1 MRKIILILLMVIGHL
16 TGFAEEVITYEKV
29 VSAPADWSG
38 EYLIVYEA
46 SDEEAYILNSQLSTT
61 NEFGNYG
68 YSIASFTGT
77 KGTLSYGNV
86 QIHKTGGFTPS
97 EFTTEDMLFTI
108 TKQKNEKYFIL
119 SRSNYYISR
128 NAQSPGISVTA
139 YSNSVN
145 SLSIGNTISMDTNN
159 NVFINFKFNDSY
171 SHYLGFSPSRTC
183 FRYSTTSNDEEI
195 TLYRKVTKYKRGNL
209 TVGNYG
215 TICLPCTVKAE
226 ERSGAIFYNIAGTMK
241 DANGYIT
248 GIVLTEETGDLV
260 AGKPY
265 IFKATNT
272 ELSATYSGE
281 RTTVQNGNGLVG
293 NLSEGTMYVPNG
305 KYILS
310 SNELHQIAEAATA
323 TVGTNRA
330 YIDMESLSEY
340 QGNVKG
346 QVYFGLDGEIINDVS
361 MIREN
366 TNHLIYDLSGR
377 IVTKPTSGLYIMNNK
392 KIILK

>member
-1 MRKIILILLMVIGHL
+1 MVIGHL
-16 TGFAEEVITYEKV
+16 TSFAEEIITYEKV
-29 VSAPADWSG
+29 VAEPADWSG

-108 TKQKNEKYFIL
+108 TKQKNEKYSIL
-119 SRSNYYISR
+119 GRSNKYI
-128 NAQSPGISVTA
+128 G
-139 YSNSVN
+139 SNSSGEIITNQNNIYPHSISIN
-145 SLSIGNTISMDTNN
+145 SSDIEITHDNN
-159 NVFINFKFNDSY
+159 KLRFKFTGTNPTNFGY
-171 SHYLGFSPSRTC
+171 FA
-183 FRYSTTSNDEEI
+183 TTYASNKRICLYKKTI
-195 TLYRKVTKYKRGNL
+195 TYKRNNL

-215 TICLPCTVKAE
+215 TICLPCAIKTV
-226 ERSGAIFYNIAGTMK
+226 ERSGAIFYNIAGTKK
-241 DANGYIT
+241 DVNGDIT

-272 ELSATYSGE
+272 ELSAIYSGE

-293 NLSEGTMYVPNG
+293 NLGEGTMDVPNG

-310 SNELHQIAEAATA
+310 GNELHQIAEAATA

>member
-1 MRKIILILLMVIGHL
+1 MRKIILILLMVIGYL

-46 SDEEAYILNSQLSTT
+46 SDTEAYILNSQLTT
-61 NEFGNYG
+61 SKEYGNPNSFAIKSFLSSQQSISFGNVETYATLTG
-68 YSIASFTGT
+68 FSISG
-77 KGTLSYGNV
+77 L
-86 QIHKTGGFTPS
+86 
-97 EFTTEDMLFTI
+97 TTEDMLFTI
-108 TKQKNEKYFIL
+108 TKQKNEKYSIL
-119 SRSNYYISR
+119 GRSNKYI
-128 NAQSPGISVTA
+128 G
-139 YSNSVN
+139 SNSSGEIITNQNNIYPHSISIN
-145 SLSIGNTISMDTNN
+145 SSDIEITHDNN
-159 NVFINFKFNDSY
+159 KLRFKFTGTNPTNFGYFATIYAS
-171 SHYLGFSPSRTC
+171 
-183 FRYSTTSNDEEI
+183 
-195 TLYRKVTKYKRGNL
+195 YKRICLYKKTITYKRNNL

-215 TICLPCTVKAE
+215 TICLPCAIKTAD
-226 ERSGAIFYNIAGTMK
+226 RSGAVFYNIAGTKK
-241 DANGYIT
+241 DANGDII
-248 GIVLTEETGDLV
+248 GIVLTEETGDLA

-272 ELSATYSGE
+272 KLSATYSGE

-293 NLSEGTMYVPNG
+293 NLSEGTMDVPNG

-310 SNELHQIAEAATA
+310 GNELHQIAEAATA